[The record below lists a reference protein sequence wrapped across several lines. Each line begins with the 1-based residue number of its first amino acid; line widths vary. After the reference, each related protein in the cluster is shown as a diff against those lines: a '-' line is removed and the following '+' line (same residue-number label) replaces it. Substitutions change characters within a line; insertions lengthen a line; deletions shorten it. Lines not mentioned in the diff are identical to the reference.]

1 MYFTEKLEIL
11 TKKCFHGIDE
21 QFEGVPVV
29 AQVTNPAR
37 IHEDS
42 GSITGLAQWV
52 NDLGGCELQCKS
64 QMRL

>member
-11 TKKCFHGIDE
+11 TKNRFHGIDE

-29 AQVTNPAR
+29 AEVTNPAR

-42 GSITGLAQWV
+42 GSITGLA
-52 NDLGGCELQCKS
+52 
-64 QMRL
+64 